1 MTQLR
6 HEFLSAVRRAHYD
19 RSNIFP
25 GVKYF
30 YRSMTDTSIGFS
42 NPAYNELHNG
52 ASNQQRQQQQ
62 NGGGAEAG
70 LGSGAAQLSRSN
82 SIGEDPDHI
91 EVGRNIVAGTLEC

>member
-52 ASNQQRQQQQ
+52 ASNQQQQQQQ
-62 NGGGAEAG
+62 NGGGAE
-70 LGSGAAQLSRSN
+70 AAQLSRSN

-91 EVGRNIVAGTLEC
+91 EVGRNIVVGTLEC

>member
-52 ASNQQRQQQQ
+52 ASNQQQQQ

-91 EVGRNIVAGTLEC
+91 EVGGNIVVGILEC

>member
-52 ASNQQRQQQQ
+52 ASNHQQQQQ

-91 EVGRNIVAGTLEC
+91 EVGRNIVVGTLEC

>member
-52 ASNQQRQQQQ
+52 ASNQQQQQ

-91 EVGRNIVAGTLEC
+91 EVGRNIVVGTLEC

>member
-6 HEFLSAVRRAHYD
+6 HEFLSAVRRAHHD

-52 ASNQQRQQQQ
+52 ASNHQQQQQ

-91 EVGRNIVAGTLEC
+91 EVGGNIVV

>member
-52 ASNQQRQQQQ
+52 ASNQQQQ

-91 EVGRNIVAGTLEC
+91 EVGRNIVVGTLEC